1 MGSDEAL
8 PRRPTMRGPRRKRPR
23 VRRPGAGQVACG
35 LPRRSKLEARDF
47 PYVASRRASRQSTK
61 MRSYFRS
68 LAEPGVIRRREQS
81 TCRSKSRSWQARLV
95 QGSISSVIKRSNRL
109 ATDDGTKGAPNNLS
123 TAVFGRRKSTV
134 SVMARKINRVDDPH
148 RSGRPDKR
156 ESGGAAREES
166 PEAPNAERT
175 AGDQVMLDQGL
186 RLNRAF
192 ISINDSLVREA
203 IVNLVVEAAMS
214 PPSDALR
221 RVRSSTSLREA
232 PTPRRPRM

>member
-1 MGSDEAL
+1 MRSDEAL
-8 PRRPTMRGPRRKRPR
+8 PRRPTMRGMAAAKKGPASGG
-23 VRRPGAGQVACG
+23 PGAGQVACG

-47 PYVASRRASRQSTK
+47 RYVASRRASRQSTK
-61 MRSYFRS
+61 MRSYFVSVAERGYPAGTINMRVQVEKLANAIGPGFDLERNQRS
-68 LAEPGVIRRREQS
+68 P
-81 TCRSKSRSWQARLV
+81 
-95 QGSISSVIKRSNRL
+95 RL

-123 TAVFGRRKSTV
+123 TAVFRRRKSTV
-134 SVMARKINRVDDPH
+134 SVMARTINRVDNPH

-156 ESGGAAREES
+156 KPGGAAREES
-166 PEAPNAERT
+166 PEAPKAERS
-175 AGDQVMLDQGL
+175 ADDQVMLDQGL

-232 PTPRRPRM
+232 PTRRRPRM

>member
-1 MGSDEAL
+1 MKPWHADQRCAGRDE
-8 PRRPTMRGPRRKRPR
+8 KRPR
-23 VRRPGAGQVACG
+23 VRRA
-35 LPRRSKLEARDF
+35 RRG
-47 PYVASRRASRQSTK
+47 ASRVRFASAVNTRGS
-61 MRSYFRS
+61 RLPLRCLASS
-68 LAEPGVIRRREQS
+68 LAPIDKNAELLRVPCGARGYPPGGTINMPVQVEKLASAIGPGFDLERN
-81 TCRSKSRSWQARLV
+81 QAENH
-95 QGSISSVIKRSNRL
+95 GP
-109 ATDDGTKGAPNNLS
+109 PNNLS

-134 SVMARKINRVDDPH
+134 NVMARKINRVDDPH

-156 ESGGAAREES
+156 KSGAAAREEL

-175 AGDQVMLDQGL
+175 ADDQVMLDQGL

-232 PTPRRPRM
+232 PTRRRPRM

>member
-1 MGSDEAL
+1 
-8 PRRPTMRGPRRKRPR
+8 MRGPRNGCGEKRPR
-23 VRRPGAGQVACG
+23 VRRA
-35 LPRRSKLEARDF
+35 RRG
-47 PYVASRRASRQSTK
+47 ASRVRFASAVKTRGS
-61 MRSYFRS
+61 RLPLRCLASS
-68 LAEPGVIRRREQS
+68 LAPIDKNAELLRVPCGARGYPPGGTINMPVQVEKLASAIGPGFDLERNQAESPPRDGRRNP
-81 TCRSKSRSWQARLV
+81 
-95 QGSISSVIKRSNRL
+95 GP
-109 ATDDGTKGAPNNLS
+109 PNNLS

-134 SVMARKINRVDDPH
+134 NVMARKINRVDNPH

-156 ESGGAAREES
+156 KSGAAAREEL

-175 AGDQVMLDQGL
+175 ADDQVMLDQGL

-232 PTPRRPRM
+232 PTRRRPRM

>member
-1 MGSDEAL
+1 
-8 PRRPTMRGPRRKRPR
+8 MRGPRRKKAPRPE
-23 VRRPGAGQVACG
+23 GQ
-35 LPRRSKLEARDF
+35 ARGKSRA
-47 PYVASRRASRQSTK
+47 VCLGGQNSRRATSLTLPRVEPRANRQKCGATSCPL
-61 MRSYFRS
+61 RS
-68 LAEPGVIRRREQS
+68 PGLSAGGNNQHAG
-81 TCRSKSRSWQARLV
+81 SKSRSWQVRLV
-95 QGSISSVIKRSNRL
+95 QGSTSSVIKRGPRL

-123 TAVFGRRKSTV
+123 TAVFGRRNSTV
-134 SVMARKINRVDDPH
+134 SVMARKINRVDSPR

-156 ESGGAAREES
+156 KSGGAAREEL

-175 AGDQVMLDQGL
+175 ADDQVMLDQGL

-232 PTPRRPRM
+232 PTRRRPRM

>member
-1 MGSDEAL
+1 
-8 PRRPTMRGPRRKRPR
+8 MRGPRNGRGEKRPR
-23 VRRPGAGQVACG
+23 ARRA
-35 LPRRSKLEARDF
+35 RRG
-47 PYVASRRASRQSTK
+47 ASRVRFASAVKTRGS
-61 MRSYFRS
+61 RLPLRCPASS
-68 LAEPGVIRRREQS
+68 LAPIDKNAELLRVPCG
-81 TCRSKSRSWQARLV
+81 ARGYPPAGTINTPVQVEKLSSGLV
-95 QGSISSVIKRSNRL
+95 QGSTSSVVKRSPRL
-109 ATDDGTKGAPNNLS
+109 ATDDGTKGPPNNLS

-134 SVMARKINRVDDPH
+134 SVMARKINRVDNCH
-148 RSGRPDKR
+148 GSGRPDKR
-156 ESGGAAREES
+156 TSGGVAREES

-175 AGDQVMLDQGL
+175 ADDQVMLDQGL

-232 PTPRRPRM
+232 PTQRRPRM

>member
-1 MGSDEAL
+1 L
-8 PRRPTMRGPRRKRPR
+8 
-23 VRRPGAGQVACG
+23 
-35 LPRRSKLEARDF
+35 
-47 PYVASRRASRQSTK
+47 
-61 MRSYFRS
+61 
-68 LAEPGVIRRREQS
+68 
-81 TCRSKSRSWQARLV
+81 
-95 QGSISSVIKRSNRL
+95 SVIKRSNRL

>member
-1 MGSDEAL
+1 MKPCHAD
-8 PRRPTMRGPRRKRPR
+8 PRCAGRAMAAAKKGPASGG
-23 VRRPGAGQVACG
+23 PGAGQVACG

-61 MRSYFRS
+61 MRSYFVS

-81 TCRSKSRSWQARLV
+81 TCPSKSRNWQVRLV
-95 QGSISSVIKRSNRL
+95 QGSTSSVIKRSPRL
-109 ATDDGTKGAPNNLS
+109 ATDRNPGPPNNLS

-134 SVMARKINRVDDPH
+134 NVMARKINRVDNPH
-148 RSGRPDKR
+148 RSGGPDKR
-156 ESGGAAREES
+156 NSGAAAREEL
-166 PEAPNAERT
+166 PEAPKAERT
-175 AGDQVMLDQGL
+175 ADDQVMLDQGL

-232 PTPRRPRM
+232 PTRRRPRM